1 MQTVVE
7 IVNLIRARAL
17 NHRRLQNHMATFHA
31 EYGDVLFYNS
41 VRWLSRGAVLE
52 RFVALLPHIIS
63 FLEEIGRPVA
73 KLDSQSQ
80 IRLCILTYIFGH
92 LNNQNI
98 LLQGRQKLLCNLY
111 EAVKRFDGKLSLLK
125 IHA

>member
-1 MQTVVE
+1 MFRQRIGKQNLLSYSSASSVYKRRLQETMQTVVE

-17 NHRRLQNHMATFHA
+17 NHRRFQNQLVTFDA

-41 VRWLSRGAVLE
+41 VRWLSRGAVLW

-73 KLDSQSQ
+73 KLDTQFQ
-80 IRLCILTYIFGH
+80 IRLC
-92 LNNQNI
+92 
-98 LLQGRQKLLCNLY
+98 LLQTFLD
-111 EAVKRFDGKLSLLK
+111 A
-125 IHA
+125 